1 MPAVQIAGGLL
12 RGMEIFRAGV
22 QGKGLTALAD
32 WRSHMSKIEAMTDK
46 DGLPAMSFRLSR
58 RQIISG
64 MASTGLL
71 MGGQIGSAFAQKRIV
86 IPEGEFTPQP
96 IAIPNFVAGT
106 PGGAAGGVRGAQGNP
121 NNPKPTGRVAP

>member
-22 QGKGLTALAD
+22 QGKSLTALAD

-64 MASTGLL
+64 MAALGTITPAPVRSDL
-71 MGGQIGSAFAQKRIV
+71 ARAPNRI
-86 IPEGEFTPQP
+86 P
-96 IAIPNFVAGT
+96 IPNAT
-106 PGGAAGGVRGAQGNP
+106 SVR
-121 NNPKPTGRVAP
+121 KPI